1 LTGFSGFCELSR
13 ILKKPEN
20 PVFFSSNWSEL
31 NVISSQ
37 IVNLCVAGPARR
49 GGAGGGRNE

>member
-49 GGAGGGRNE
+49 GGAGGGRDE